1 MAYFKINGHDYST
14 YVNKLSVQ
22 TVHKYISQESA
33 SGTLLVRY
41 LTAKKK
47 ISVGII
53 PLDST
58 TLKSLMA
65 DINAFDVSVQYLEP
79 ETDALKSISCIIP
92 TNSIDYYTIQA
103 ENKKVKA
110 FTFTCE
116 EK

>member
-1 MAYFKINGHDYST
+1 MAYLKINGIDFST

-33 SGTLLVRY
+33 NGTLLVRH

-47 ISVGII
+47 VTVGII
-53 PLDST
+53 PLNSA
-58 TLKSLMA
+58 TLVNLMA
-65 DINAFDVSVQYLEP
+65 VINDFEVTVDYLDP
-79 ETDALKSISCIIP
+79 ETNNLKQIACIIP
-92 TNSIDYYTIQA
+92 TSSVEYYTIQTG
-103 ENKKVKA
+103 NTKVKA